1 MMPFVNTSDCFNKKM
16 MFTSRAKIELFDTD
30 TFDTKI

>member
-1 MMPFVNTSDCFNKKM
+1 MVNHRYFQPNKKM